1 MAQQK
6 EKVPLQLV
14 KRSIAAASAARSFT
28 YALHQSTLS
37 PVLITEVKKA
47 LPSKGVIQSDFQPVA
62 TAEAYERGEAVCCCV
77 LTDNKYF

>member
-14 KRSIAAASAARSFT
+14 KRPIAAASAARSFT
-28 YALHQSTLS
+28 YALHQSNLS

-47 LPSKGVIQSDFQPVA
+47 LPSKGVIQSDFQPVVA
-62 TAEAYERGEAVCCCV
+62 AEAYERSEAVCCCV